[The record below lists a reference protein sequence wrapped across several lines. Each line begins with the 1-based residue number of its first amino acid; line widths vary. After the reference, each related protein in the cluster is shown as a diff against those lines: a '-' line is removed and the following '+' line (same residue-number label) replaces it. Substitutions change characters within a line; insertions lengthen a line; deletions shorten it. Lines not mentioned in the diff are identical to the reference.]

1 VNVKLVLIGG
11 LVGLMIAIGLTLLYF
26 SLAKFFAAN
35 ARALIRNDKAAE
47 QMVREPHTARP
58 LQMKEAA
65 PEKRERKTA
74 AKVGS

>member
-11 LVGLMIAIGLTLLYF
+11 LVGLIIAIGLTVLYF

-35 ARALIRNDKAAE
+35 ARALNRNDRAAE
-47 QMVREPHTARP
+47 QMVRQPQTARP
-58 LQMKEAA
+58 LQMKEAT
-65 PEKRERKTA
+65 PEKREHKTA